1 MEANITKT
9 HLNQLIPPINN
20 NNVTTTINNSSN
32 DEPPSPNI
40 FARDME
46 WLLES
51 RTLEVIDYLLAADA
65 LWLNYLIEH
74 LQIYLIEHR
83 KDWIKNNFTIIY
95 QLIHSNPTT
104 FKKLQNY
111 SYQELYNSP
120 QLIFDSPKFV
130 TLDERLILLLLNDDN
145 LVIDQLKLW
154 KKLLEWGIHQNNN
167 INHDAVG
174 VISNNV
180 NDKLKLDLSKDD
192 FLALKK
198 RLENLIP
205 LIKFN
210 KIRYE
215 DFQNNVM
222 PYKFLFQLEIYND
235 IENYYY
241 HILKDVSSIN
251 SYEDDLSLNRSKL
264 LHHSKLSLSKRN
276 KKSLSITTN
285 GTNIKPSSSNSS
297 SLEIS
302 PNLLSSSSAS
312 SSSNKS
318 LPIIRT
324 NQNNNQNNNQSNNQN
339 NNQNNAKTFTTLFNN
354 SIQRFTKSDNV
365 KLKSS
370 KARIYQSAISIS
382 PPISVSSTVN
392 FHNMK
397 LISTSNTLDQ
407 SHPLSPSSI
416 PYSPQSQQLSFNDSS
431 SRPNPPQLPPFFSI
445 DTISDWI
452 DHRDLTTSHGF
463 SDKKFHRRCDEVG
476 PTVTFIKLKGVDG
489 LIGGYNP
496 LNWKSNRLRNF
507 ENCPDS
513 FIFSLP
519 SIIINNNDNSGGGG
533 AVGDLFAGVM
543 VVVAEVLVLVE
554 VEELEFDSLRYT
566 IYQRISCGDKRRDNE
581 LW

>member
-285 GTNIKPSSSNSS
+285 GTNIKPSSSNT
-297 SLEIS
+297 
-302 PNLLSSSSAS
+302 S

-445 DTISDWI
+445 DT
-452 DHRDLTTSHGF
+452 TTSHGF

-513 FIFSLP
+513 FIFSRVTLAKYAINNHISNGP
-519 SIIINNNDNSGGGG
+519 SFGTTDIIIKNN
-533 AVGDLFAGVM
+533 LCRCLMECYTYGVLPDELIKNKLDFEIEEY
-543 VVVAEVLVLVE
+543 EVYL
-554 VEELEFDSLRYT
+554 
-566 IYQRISCGDKRRDNE
+566 IMKKI
-581 LW
+581 